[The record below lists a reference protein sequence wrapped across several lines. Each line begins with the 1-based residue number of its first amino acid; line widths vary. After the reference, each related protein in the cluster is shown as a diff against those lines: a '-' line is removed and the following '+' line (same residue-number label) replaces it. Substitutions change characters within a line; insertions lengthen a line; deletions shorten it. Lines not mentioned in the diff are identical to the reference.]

1 MRISSNWQDYR
12 LLDCSGGE
20 RLEAW
25 GKTVL
30 VRPDPQILWDTP
42 KQHSGW
48 KHPDA
53 HYHRSQKGGGSWE
66 YFSDLPQSWNIHYGN
81 LTFRIQPTGFKH
93 TGLFPEQAVETGTG
107 WLSVLRRL
115 TVP

>member
-25 GKTVL
+25 GNTVL
-30 VRPDPQILWDTP
+30 VRPDPQILWNTP
-42 KQHSGW
+42 KKHPGW

-66 YFSDLPQSWNIHYGN
+66 YLTELPSSWNIQYGG

-93 TGLFPEQAVETGTG
+93 TGLSRNRQ
-107 WLSVLRRL
+107 
-115 TVP
+115 